1 LQNDDVIV
9 AVNQTEIK
17 DVAGLDG
24 TIEGLV
30 RDRTDALPVLITFDR
45 ASERMLTVLEVGRPG
60 VQDPGMEARKAW
72 VAVSVQALTREIA
85 EQLGIPG
92 KSGVRI
98 TGVMGGSAAAAG
110 LKIGDVITAIDGDP
124 VQASQPSES
133 DVFHT
138 MIRQY
143 KIGST
148 VMLNTLRGKEE
159 RSVKLTLDS
168 SPRLAREMKKYED
181 PAFEFRVR
189 DIAETDRRELGM
201 PASEKGVLVEA
212 VSEGGWAALAHL
224 GDGDM
229 ILAIDGEPVADV
241 AAVKAKME
249 KVAAAKPAAV
259 VLHVRRGIRTFFV
272 EMETGFTK

>member
-1 LQNDDVIV
+1 
-9 AVNQTEIK
+9 
-17 DVAGLDG
+17 
-24 TIEGLV
+24 
-30 RDRTDALPVLITFDR
+30 
-45 ASERMLTVLEVGRPG
+45 
-60 VQDPGMEARKAW
+60 MEARKAW
-72 VAVSVQALTREIA
+72 VAVSVQALTHEIA

-98 TGVMGGSAAAAG
+98 TSVMGGSAAAAG
-110 LKIGDVITAIDGDP
+110 LKVGDVITAIDGDP
-124 VQASQPSES
+124 IQASQPSES

-148 VMLNTLRGKEE
+148 VTLNTLRGKEE
-159 RSVKLTLDS
+159 RAVKLTLDS

-189 DIAETDRRELGM
+189 DVAETDRRELGM